1 MENLNAETLRYII
14 ARLLENAKEAVEESR
29 ADREDEYKAGRNL
42 AYYEMLDILKS
53 ELDIADAELKEF
65 GLDVDLERE
74 YL

>member
-1 MENLNAETLRYII
+1 MDNLNEETLKYII

-29 ADREDEYKAGRNL
+29 ADRKDEYKAGRNL

-53 ELDIADAELKEF
+53 ELDIADADLKEF
-65 GLDVDLERE
+65 GLDTDLERE